1 MQKTVQYVKFF
12 RRKYT
17 RMKKL
22 LIATIG
28 LGIALGT
35 ISWAQ
40 DTTDTT
46 KKEGKKKKKDTTD
59 TTKK

>member
-1 MQKTVQYVKFF
+1 
-12 RRKYT
+12 
-17 RMKKL
+17 MKKL

>member
-1 MQKTVQYVKFF
+1 
-12 RRKYT
+12 
-17 RMKKL
+17 MKKL

-40 DTTDTT
+40 DTGDTS
-46 KKEGKKKKKDTTD
+46 KKEGKKKKKKDGDTD
-59 TTKK
+59 KKAPTTQAVR